1 MGFPSQLV
9 TEVFPSTFSGSG
21 RPIQNMNHSIW
32 NTQLQRG
39 TLHFCQK
46 NYGLAHLFGQLA
58 WKKNH
63 PRTTPK
69 TPGGKK
75 PPIQQLFHWLQPGN
89 FDHGLHIKSDI
100 SFQFKAYFGTVEY
113 SFHRNFK
120 LEIPVVSK
128 PSRSRGRLRIP
139 DVWADR
145 SWGRTFLS
153 FVKRKSL
160 KFTVHNPTPILKS
173 HLDFRWFPYFWWNKL
188 QL

>member
-1 MGFPSQLV
+1 M
-9 TEVFPSTFSGSG
+9 TETAIHLFRLGATDPKYESFHLKHTTSTH
-21 RPIQNMNHSIW
+21 PPWI
-32 NTQLQRG
+32 
-39 TLHFCQK
+39 CQK

-63 PRTTPK
+63 PRTTPQHQVE
-69 TPGGKK
+69 KK

-89 FDHGLHIKSDI
+89 FDHGLHIKSGI